1 MKICYISSSAS
12 IHSKRW
18 VNFFAT
24 KGHEV
29 HVIAAKFS
37 GGFDENVKL
46 HPLPRL
52 FSNIWWLSKYLSLG
66 LWPFSVRRLLK
77 KIKPDLVHAH
87 YVTMSG
93 YLAAFSGFH
102 PFVMTA
108 WGSDILIDPQ
118 KSYFFRALTKYTLKK
133 ADLIT
138 CDAHHFVEELVKLS
152 APREIIELVIFGVDV
167 EKFCPRGKDESLAR
181 ELGILNS
188 PTVISLRSLEP
199 LYDLETLINAIPLV
213 LKEFPEAKFV
223 IAGDGTQR
231 EYLEKLASSF
241 ENSVI
246 FLGLVSSNELPEYLA
261 LADVYV
267 STSLSDAGLAS
278 STAEAMA
285 CELPVIVTDFGDN
298 SKWVK
303 DGSGG
308 FVIPTKSPEMLA
320 AKIVYIFKN
329 GDVRDKFGRVNRL
342 IIEERNNV
350 KKEMGKMDA
359 LYSQLVTRKTN
370 KN

>member
-1 MKICYISSSAS
+1 MKICYIASSAS

-18 VNFFAT
+18 ANFFA
-24 KGHEV
+24 KEGYEV

-37 GGFDENVKL
+37 GGFDENVTL
-46 HPLPRL
+46 HSLPRL
-52 FSNIWWLSKYLSLG
+52 IANKWYLSKYLSLG

-77 KIKPDLVHAH
+77 KIKPDLIHAH

-102 PFVMTA
+102 PFVMTP

-118 KSYFFRALTKYTLKK
+118 KSYFFRTLTKYTLKK

-152 APREIIELVIFGVDV
+152 APQEIIELVIFGVDV
-167 EKFCPRGKDESLAR
+167 EKFSPRGKDKRFAR
-181 ELGILNS
+181 KLGILNS
-188 PTVISLRSLEP
+188 PTVISLRNLE
-199 LYDLETLINAIPLV
+199 LQYDLETLVNAIPLV
-213 LKEFPEAKFV
+213 LKESPKAMFL

-231 EYLEKLASSF
+231 ECLEKLASPF
-241 ENSVI
+241 RNNVR
-246 FLGLVSSNELPEYLA
+246 FLGSLPNDELPKYLA

-285 CELPVIVTDFGDN
+285 CGLPVIVTDFGDN

-308 FVIPTKSPEMLA
+308 FVIPMKSPEILA
-320 AKIVYIFKN
+320 TRIIYLLENIDMRK
-329 GDVRDKFGRVNRL
+329 KFGRMNRL

-350 KKEMGKMDA
+350 KKEMEKMDT
-359 LYSQLVTRKTN
+359 LYRVLVKRKEDDN
-370 KN
+370 